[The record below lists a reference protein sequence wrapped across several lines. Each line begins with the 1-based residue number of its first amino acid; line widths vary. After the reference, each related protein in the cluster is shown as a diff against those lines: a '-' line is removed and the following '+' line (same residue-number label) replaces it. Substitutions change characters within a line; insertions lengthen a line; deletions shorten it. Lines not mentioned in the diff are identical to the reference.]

1 MSFNNKRGYFFR
13 INLNKMKLSK
23 LENNEQE
30 LKKLMNTLQKQS
42 KEFIK
47 MAIVSNSIHFT
58 TKRILQLNERIKEC
72 QNDIFHLSNG

>member
-1 MSFNNKRGYFFR
+1 
-13 INLNKMKLSK
+13 MKLSK

>member
-1 MSFNNKRGYFFR
+1 VSFNNKRGYFFR